1 MTEGKAAENRPLYRL
16 IVLIIMVAIAG
27 FAQGM
32 LLPLLA
38 IMLEDAGVSSSLNGL
53 NAAALYIG
61 VLLASPFIEHPVRK
75 YGYKPVITI
84 GLVLMITSLLL
95 LPLWQAFWFWFV
107 LRIIIGIG
115 DNMVHFATQVWITTT
130 STAKNRGRNISLY
143 GLAFGL
149 GFGVGPFMTRLL
161 SINEWLPFLLSA
173 GLSMLAW
180 LLILQMRNEFP
191 ATDLETGSQLSTWK
205 RYKEVFKLAWF
216 AFLPAFGYGFLEA
229 SLHGNYPVYA
239 LRSGMTIELV
249 SILLPA
255 FVIGGLIT
263 QLPLGLLSDRVGR
276 KKILLFLSSFGA
288 LCFFAMIAFESSTT
302 ILFILFIL
310 AGGFVGSFFSL
321 GVMYLAD
328 LIPTHLLPTGNVM
341 MAISFGVGSMI
352 GPLVGGIFIDI
363 FESGSIYYSIGG
375 MLVFIFITGI
385 AFKNKQASSPTKAV
399 TENI

>member
-1 MTEGKAAENRPLYRL
+1 MIREQQEENRPLYRL

-84 GLVLMITSLLL
+84 GLILMITSLLL
-95 LPLWQAFWFWFV
+95 LPVWQAFWFWFI

-130 STAKNRGRNISLY
+130 STQENRGRNISLY

-149 GFGVGPFMTRLL
+149 GFGAGPFMTRLL
-161 SINEWLPFLLSA
+161 AINEWLPFLISA
-173 GLSMLAW
+173 GLSLLAW

-191 ATDLETGSQLSTWK
+191 LSDLETGSKLSTWS

-263 QLPLGLLSDRVGR
+263 QLPLGLLSDRIGR
-276 KKILLFLSSFGA
+276 KRILLILSALGA
-288 LCFFAMIAFESSTT
+288 FCFFAMITFESSST

-310 AGGFVGSFFSL
+310 AGAFVGSFFSL

-328 LIPTHLLPTGNVM
+328 LIPAHLLPTGNVM
-341 MAISFGVGSMI
+341 MAISFGVGSMT
-352 GPLVGGIFIDI
+352 GPLIGGVFIDI

-375 MLVFIFITGI
+375 MLLFILVTGTL
-385 AFKNKQASSPTKAV
+385 FKSAQTNTNQEV
-399 TENI
+399 TLSK